1 MVSIFGNMINNL
13 KDEQFIKC
21 VAESMP
27 SEPEITPE
35 FTKKYNEYQ
44 QKNQGNKKKISKY
57 QFV

>member
-1 MVSIFGNMINNL
+1 MINNL